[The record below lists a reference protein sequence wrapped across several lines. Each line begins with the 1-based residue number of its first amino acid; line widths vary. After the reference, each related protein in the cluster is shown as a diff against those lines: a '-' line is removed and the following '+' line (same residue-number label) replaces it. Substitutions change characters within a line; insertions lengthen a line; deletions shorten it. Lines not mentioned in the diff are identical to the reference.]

1 MINTSRSSSSDGLPF
16 KFCSNH
22 KLLHTYDL
30 VTILTCIVNGA
41 SSPVA
46 VAGNSLILAS
56 IWRNPSLRTPTYT
69 FLGFLALADF
79 FIGLLGQPFYVIY
92 RVADL
97 KGYDKLYCV
106 ASAVAHSI
114 VPYLVIL
121 TASTLTSM
129 AVERWLVM
137 SRRSSLITVR
147 RVYFIESALLI
158 VPVPYMALRRL
169 PGMDEYFDVPVDSIM
184 EGCMGFCFLAIFTL
198 AYFRVFRIIRHH
210 QQQVHSSA
218 SIAGQSVIHFEK
230 YKRSVYS
237 ILWIAALFVLSYS
250 PYLLS
255 TVLVK
260 ALNVSYETS
269 LIVLHIGTTSMLISS
284 TLNPFLYVWRLR
296 DVRQEAKKV
305 IRKILGKL
313 RILL

>member
-22 KLLHTYDL
+22 KFPHTYDL

-121 TASTLTSM
+121 TASTLTSQ
-129 AVERWLVM
+129 
-137 SRRSSLITVR
+137 T
-147 RVYFIESALLI
+147 
-158 VPVPYMALRRL
+158 
-169 PGMDEYFDVPVDSIM
+169 
-184 EGCMGFCFLAIFTL
+184 
-198 AYFRVFRIIRHH
+198 H
-210 QQQVHSSA
+210 
-218 SIAGQSVIHFEK
+218 
-230 YKRSVYS
+230 
-237 ILWIAALFVLSYS
+237 
-250 PYLLS
+250 
-255 TVLVK
+255 
-260 ALNVSYETS
+260 
-269 LIVLHIGTTSMLISS
+269 
-284 TLNPFLYVWRLR
+284 
-296 DVRQEAKKV
+296 
-305 IRKILGKL
+305 
-313 RILL
+313 